1 MTFLRTGK
9 LIVIHTAALLSA
21 AVSARAG
28 DEWQPRAQSRQ
39 PRAPRVA
46 KPAKSLEQLVRQAE
60 QHGTAASAHGGSS
73 GAAGPAP
80 TSSKAMRTPIATLSV
95 KIQVSNEP
103 FASLSGLPDVKD
115 VPGLVGLPEAGGI
128 VGESDDLYVDLG
140 PYAWNLKHTFP
151 PGQESSFNLPLP
163 AALCEEDITQLRL
176 EKKGVLGFTNA
187 PDTFFYGLGSFPSVA
202 DSIKLLRISVQQT
215 QYSLGLINGA
225 LSEKE
230 TVLRS
235 ASEAFDQAEKLASD
249 ANALV
254 VEATKRID
262 ELNSLQN
269 ELAAVDAKVASLPA
283 KIPVPKFK
291 KIWKVPIPDGFEM
304 VDNPLLKPLIDKKN
318 ELLNKINT
326 LKSDGIDWVARKG
339 QLAADLQV
347 KLTIRAAKL
356 QTKVAAETA
365 YQATKL
371 QLNAAEATL
380 SQLQQRLGQLEA
392 LAQKV
397 PSVLPRGPVPGQ
409 LAVNRVTLL
418 VNGRERSFEVGQRL
432 RQNHYS
438 WIHRVGDL
446 SPVEQFVRGL
456 RIEPAREGK
465 PEQQSVWQEILHNPM
480 KFFDHPDL
488 ITTGFKEADISGW
501 EDYPKDRPHVPIGSA
516 LVIGKLIRTP
526 NEGTDANVSLDLR
539 VMGVECDGKRFTL
552 IGDAGTE
559 QFPLPRYIR
568 CEYRFGTD
576 RRFSDQGW
584 QEGDVIKAAGPVRW
598 DTDRN
603 GFFEIHP
610 KGKESISRL
619 WKKDSTP

>member
-1 MTFLRTGK
+1 
-9 LIVIHTAALLSA
+9 
-21 AVSARAG
+21 
-28 DEWQPRAQSRQ
+28 
-39 PRAPRVA
+39 
-46 KPAKSLEQLVRQAE
+46 
-60 QHGTAASAHGGSS
+60 
-73 GAAGPAP
+73 
-80 TSSKAMRTPIATLSV
+80 MRTPIATLSV

-304 VDNPLLKPLIDKKN
+304 VDNPLLK
-318 ELLNKINT
+318 
-326 LKSDGIDWVARKG
+326 
-339 QLAADLQV
+339 
-347 KLTIRAAKL
+347 
-356 QTKVAAETA
+356 KVAAETA